1 MASNVK
7 RLHNEIISL
16 EENSDSCIS
25 YNKYYVIRITILQNS
40 LIDNEVHTND
50 NEKCTLHIITQELL
64 SLNSKHQPLVTYTHG
79 NEVLILFSC
88 LSEGE
93 KHYLNGSQQLLCS
106 EYCSLFYSKLPY
118 KSSTKII
125 CRIIEFSTQTK
136 VFAYFSWVVY
146 QCTLATII
154 SLSRKRIKEKDTST
168 FPITELVEMLENKCN
183 IKWSEENSSDKY
195 GTFYKLKKKKSKLYI
210 SSMSEAFDARE
221 DRKYITY
228 LFG

>member
-1 MASNVK
+1 MTSNVK
-7 RLHNEIISL
+7 RLHNEIVSL
-16 EENSDSCIS
+16 EESSDFCIHHD
-25 YNKYYVIRITILQNS
+25 KYYIIRITILYHQS
-40 LIDNEVHTND
+40 VAEEKKDLHT
-50 NEKCTLHIITQELL
+50 ITQELL
-64 SLNSKHQPLVTYTHG
+64 SLNSEHQPLITYTHD
-79 NEVLILFSC
+79 NEVFMLFSC

-106 EYCSLFYSKLPY
+106 EYCSIFYNNSPLTGFSKV
-118 KSSTKII
+118 I

-154 SLSRKRIKEKDTST
+154 SLSRKRITEKDTST
-168 FPITELVEMLENKCN
+168 FPITELVEMLETKCN
-183 IKWSEENSSDKY
+183 IKWSKEDSSDKY

-221 DRKYITY
+221 DRKYIAY

>member
-16 EENSDSCIS
+16 EEGSDVCIS
-25 YNKYYVIRITILQNS
+25 HDKYYVIRITILQNPLS
-40 LIDNEVHTND
+40 SSEVHMVD
-50 NEKCTLHIITQELL
+50 NEKYTLSTIAQELL

-79 NEVLILFSC
+79 DEILILFSC

-106 EYCSLFYSKLPY
+106 EYCNVFYSKLPY
-118 KSSTKII
+118 NSSTKVI

-136 VFAYFSWVVY
+136 VFAYFSWTVY
-146 QCTLATII
+146 QCILSTII
-154 SLSRKRIKEKDTST
+154 SLSRNRITEKDTGI
-168 FPITELVEMLENKCN
+168 FPITELVEMLETKCN
-183 IKWSEENSSDKY
+183 IKWSKEDICEKY

>member
-1 MASNVK
+1 MTSNVK

-16 EENSDSCIS
+16 EESSDFCVPRD
-25 YNKYYVIRITILQNS
+25 KYYIIRITILYHQS
-40 LIDNEVHTND
+40 VADEEKDLHT
-50 NEKCTLHIITQELL
+50 ITQELL
-64 SLNSKHQPLVTYTHG
+64 SLNSGHQPLVTYTHG
-79 NEVLILFSC
+79 NEVLMLFSC

-93 KHYLNGSQQLLCS
+93 KHYLNGSRQLLCS
-106 EYCSLFYSKLPY
+106 EYCNVFYSKLPHAASPSF
-118 KSSTKII
+118 KVV

-146 QCTLATII
+146 QCTLAAII
-154 SLSRKRIKEKDTST
+154 SLSKKQITERDTSS
-168 FPITELVEMLENKCN
+168 FPITELVEKLEIECCV
-183 IKWSEENSSDKY
+183 KWSKVSNSDKY